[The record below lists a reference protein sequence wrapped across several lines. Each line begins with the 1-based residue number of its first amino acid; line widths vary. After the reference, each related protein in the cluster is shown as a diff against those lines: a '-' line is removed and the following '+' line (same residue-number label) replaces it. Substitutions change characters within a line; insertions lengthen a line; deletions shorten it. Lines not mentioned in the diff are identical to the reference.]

1 LKLTGSKKNL
11 ASNKAYSERASM
23 IDWNYKKIN
32 IKRQAELL
40 KVRRTSLYYKPVGIS
55 DEELALMHAID
66 RIYTKWPAFGYRRIT
81 AKLQEEGYQVN
92 RKRVRRLMRKMGISA
107 IYPGPNLSKRNKMH
121 HTYPYLLRNF
131 KIERPNQVWGVDVTY
146 IPMKNGWMYLFAVID
161 WYSRCIV
168 AWELSN
174 TFDTAFIIRCLMRA
188 FSKAKPEIINSDQGS
203 QFTSNKYIDLLKA
216 NNIRIS
222 MDGRGRAT
230 DNARTERFFRSLKYE
245 KLYLIEYCIV
255 EEVKSAISLFVDE
268 YNNERPH
275 QAIGY
280 RHPADVYLNNECKNF
295 TKKEEFIH
303 TKVS

>member
-1 LKLTGSKKNL
+1 
-11 ASNKAYSERASM
+11 M
-23 IDWNYKKIN
+23 IDWNNKEIS

-66 RIYTKWPAFGYRRIT
+66 RIYTKRPAFGYRRIT
-81 AKLQEEGYQVN
+81 AMLHGEGYQVN

-107 IYPGPNLSKRNKMH
+107 IYPGPNLSRRNKQH
-121 HTYPYLLRNF
+121 HTYPYLLRNLE
-131 KIERPNQVWGVDVTY
+131 IERPNQVWGVDVTY

-188 FSKAKPEIINSDQGS
+188 FSKAKPEIINSDQGC
-203 QFTSNKYIDLLKA
+203 QFTSEKYIDLLKA
-216 NNIRIS
+216 NRIRIS

-230 DNARTERFFRSLKYE
+230 DNAGTERFFRSLKYE
-245 KLYLIEYCIV
+245 KLYIMEYYTV
-255 EEVKSAISLFVDE
+255 DEVKSAIALFVAE

-280 RHPADVYLNNECKNF
+280 KHPADVYFNNHCKII
-295 TKKEEFIH
+295 TKKEEIIH
-303 TKVS
+303 TKIS